1 MNYGQFV
8 RFAEKTRHLRAD
20 KLTQITVISLRT
32 YDDSGDCTESISKK
46 KDFMPLWSP
55 GLK

>member
-20 KLTQITVISLRT
+20 KLTQITVYEILS
-32 YDDSGDCTESISKK
+32 SINRRVGA
-46 KDFMPLWSP
+46 SP
-55 GLK
+55 GVFWPIFP